1 MAAAVRCA
9 VGLPNVGEYGDPRLL
24 VELAQAAEAAGWDGA
39 FVWDHVAYREDGWP
53 VADPYVT
60 VAAIAARTER
70 IRLGVLV
77 SAVARRRP
85 SKLARELASLD
96 VLSEGRLVVG
106 AGLGSQGE
114 QEFAAFGEDPDP
126 KVRARKLDEGLAIV
140 DGLWRGEPFAFAGEH
155 LRADARQAFLPRPVQ
170 RPRPPVWIAGRW
182 PAKPGFR
189 RAARWD
195 GAFPTFADLPRDAT
209 PEPAQLAEVL
219 AFVREQRAAAG
230 IDAAVPY
237 DLVVEGLSDGPD
249 AARLTAYADAGLTW
263 WIEKLGWFRGP
274 LDQMRERIAAGPPAA

>member
-1 MAAAVRCA
+1 MAPVRCA
-9 VGLPNVGEYGDPRLL
+9 VGLPNVGEYGDPPLL
-24 VELAQAAEAAGWDGA
+24 VELAGEAEAAGWAGA
-39 FVWDHVAYREDGWP
+39 FVWDHVAYREPGWP

-96 VLSEGRLVVG
+96 VLSGGRLVVG

-114 QEFAAFGEDPDP
+114 EEFAAFGEDPDP
-126 KVRARKLDEGLAIV
+126 RVRARKLDEGLAVV
-140 DGLWRGEPFAFAGEH
+140 DGLWRGEPFRFDGEH
-155 LRADARQAFLPRPVQ
+155 ATVDVRQPFLPRPVQ

-182 PAKPGFR
+182 PAKPPFR

-209 PEPAQLAEVL
+209 PAPEQLAEAL

-230 IDAAVPY
+230 IDATAPY
-237 DLVVEGLSDGPD
+237 DLVVEGLSDGPG
-249 AARLTAYADAGLTW
+249 AALLAPYAEAGLTW

-274 LDQMRERIAAGPPAA
+274 LGAMRERIAAGPPA